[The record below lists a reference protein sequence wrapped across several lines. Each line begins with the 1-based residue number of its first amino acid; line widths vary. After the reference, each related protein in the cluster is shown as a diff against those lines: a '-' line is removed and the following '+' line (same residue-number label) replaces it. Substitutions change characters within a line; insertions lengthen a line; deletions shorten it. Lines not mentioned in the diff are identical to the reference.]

1 MVKKTKLPKFQNLP
15 TLADLAK
22 RRNQSVSSLLA
33 EWDILDIPSLER
45 RLIREGLSPEFDKG
59 DVALFFDTTAVSVI
73 ETVLPVVK
81 TAVIEPTTSI
91 VDQVKK
97 IQKQTEVDSKKLT
110 KIKLSLDAVKSG
122 TENRVA
128 SEPIVVV
135 SVEAEKP
142 SNET

>member
-22 RRNQSVSSLLA
+22 RRKQSVSSLLT

-45 RLIREGLSPEFDKG
+45 RLVREGLSQEFDKN
-59 DVALFFDTTAVSVI
+59 DVALFLNTAEVSVT
-73 ETVLPVVK
+73 ETTLPAVKAAVV
-81 TAVIEPTTSI
+81 EPTVM
-91 VDQVKK
+91 VDQIKK
-97 IQKQTEVDSKKLT
+97 IQKQTEIDSKKLT

-128 SEPIVVV
+128 SEPVVVV